1 MQMRKAQSLTRPI
14 ICIALILLTLRTSA
28 DATLN
33 SPKEAAKALYQAMQD
48 ADSEAILKIF
58 YTPTEADRQLGAA
71 LADLLVAGKKLADA
85 AKAQYGADGEAIGA
99 GPVGMEQLTRLQQ
112 AEEKINGDSATLT
125 VAGQSKPVRFHHSD
139 AGWQL
144 ELADFAGGAVDSQ
157 PHQIVLLQNVA
168 RALSDSAADI
178 NAGKYPTPQQSQ
190 SAIQTRLT
198 RVMIR
203 AATQPTTAAT
213 TRSSDHGL
221 TK

>member
-1 MQMRKAQSLTRPI
+1 MRKAQNIVRPI
-14 ICIALILLTLRTSA
+14 IGIALILLTIHVAA
-28 DATLN
+28 DGALN
-33 SPKEAAKALYQAMQD
+33 SPKEAAQALYQAMQN
-48 ADSEAILKIF
+48 ADSEAVQKIF
-58 YTPTEADRQLGAA
+58 YMPTEADRQLGTA
-71 LADLLVAGKKLADA
+71 LADLLVAGKKLAEA

-112 AEEKINGDSATLT
+112 ADEKINGDEATLT
-125 VAGQSKPVRFHHSD
+125 VPGQAKPVQFHHSD

-144 ELADFAGGAVDSQ
+144 ELADFSGGTVDSQ

-178 NAGKYPTPQQSQ
+178 NAGKYPTPQQAQ

-213 TRSSDHGL
+213 TKSSESRLSH
-221 TK
+221 